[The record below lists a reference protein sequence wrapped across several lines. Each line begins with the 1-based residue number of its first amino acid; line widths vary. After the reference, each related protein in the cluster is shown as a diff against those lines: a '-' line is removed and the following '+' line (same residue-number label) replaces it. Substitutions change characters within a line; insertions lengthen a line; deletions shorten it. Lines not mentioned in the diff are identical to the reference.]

1 MGVVLPDGM
10 PAVASGPQIL
20 ASAATGIADMIATL
34 GGDAGRV
41 FESVHVDAHSL
52 DSPFN
57 ELNLAQYCQLFEEA
71 ARQTRYDNFGL
82 RFGYGFK
89 PKQLGA
95 IGYMAVNSP
104 TLAAAL
110 RNFCGYFPAHQQNT
124 TMTLREERGLVYLDY
139 RIEDG
144 RIGRRRQDAEL
155 SIGMFCNIFWHALG
169 RSWRPL
175 EIHFEHPKPQ
185 EAREHEALYD
195 TPVYFSQPFNSLVFR
210 RSDLDTIMPDPDSSL
225 FSLLEPFMSGRCR
238 RARPDDLVA
247 LVRQKIETQLQHGNP
262 SIKKVAT
269 ELGMTSWT
277 LHRRLHDL
285 DVNFNDLVRGS
296 RRDLALRYVAEPHI
310 PLTEIAFLLGY
321 SELSAF
327 SRAFRQWTGMA
338 PAHYRRQ
345 CALTRRLDRSA
356 SSNQN

>member
-1 MGVVLPDGM
+1 MGVALPEGS
-10 PAVASGPQIL
+10 PGVGAGPQIL
-20 ASAATGIADMIATL
+20 ASAANGIVEMIATL

-41 FESVHVDAHSL
+41 FETVHVDAHSL

-57 ELNLAQYCQLFEEA
+57 ELSLAQYCQLFEEA
-71 ARQTRYDNFGL
+71 ARHTRYDNFGQ
-82 RFGYGFK
+82 RIAYGFR

-104 TLAAAL
+104 TLATAL
-110 RNFCGYFPAHQQNT
+110 RNFCRYFPAHQQNT
-124 TMTLREERGLVYLDY
+124 TMTLREERDLVYLDY

-144 RIGRRRQDAEL
+144 RISRRRQDAEL

-169 RSWRPL
+169 RNWRPL
-175 EIHFEHPKPQ
+175 EIHFEHPKPH
-185 EAREHEALYD
+185 EAREHEALFD
-195 TPVYFSQPFNSLVFR
+195 TPIYFSQPFNSVVFR
-210 RSDLDTIMPDPDSSL
+210 RSDLDSVMPEPDSSL
-225 FSLLEPFMSGRCR
+225 YSLLEPFMSGRCR

-247 LVRQKIETQLQHGNP
+247 LVRQKIEIQLQQGNP

-310 PLTEIAFLLGY
+310 PLTEVAFLLGY

-327 SRAFRQWTGMA
+327 SRAFRHWTGMA

-345 CALTRRLDRSA
+345 CALTRRLDRS
-356 SSNQN
+356 STSIRN

>member
-1 MGVVLPDGM
+1 MGVILPDGL
-10 PAVASGPQIL
+10 PAVGNGPQIL
-20 ASAATGIADMIATL
+20 ASAAHGVAEMIATL

-41 FESVHVDAHSL
+41 FESAHIDAHCL

-57 ELNLAQYCQLFEEA
+57 ELNLAQYCRLFEEA
-71 ARQTRYDNFGL
+71 ARETRYDNFGL

-110 RNFCGYFPAHQQNT
+110 RNFCSYFPAHQQNT
-124 TMTLREERGLVYLDY
+124 TMTLREERDLVYLDY

-144 RIGRRRQDAEL
+144 RIGLRRQDAEL
-155 SIGMFCNIFWHALG
+155 SIGMFSNIFWHALG

-175 EIHFEHPKPQ
+175 EIHFEHPKPV
-185 EAREHEALYD
+185 EAREHEALFD

-210 RSDLDTIMPDPDSSL
+210 RSDLDAIMPDPDSSL
-225 FSLLEPFMSGRCR
+225 YSLLEPFMSGRCR
-238 RARPDDLVA
+238 RARPDDLAA
-247 LVRQKIETQLQHGNP
+247 LVRQKIETQLPNGNP
-262 SIKKVAT
+262 SIKKVAA
-269 ELGMTSWT
+269 EIGLSSWT

-285 DVNFNDLVRGS
+285 DVNFNDLVRGA

-310 PLTEIAFLLGY
+310 PLTEVAFLLGY

-345 CALTRRLDRSA
+345 CAQARRLDRYPPSQP
-356 SSNQN
+356 N